1 MTLLDDVQIREVV
14 RERYGELA
22 QQSASAYD
30 CCATDCCSD
39 DGSSLDVTLSL
50 YTSEQTRHLP
60 AETLAASAGCGNPH
74 AIGTLRPG
82 ETVVDFGSGGGID
95 CFIAARSV
103 GIQGRVVGIDMTGDM
118 SDLARSNADRLGL
131 SNVEF
136 HLAEIEDTPLED
148 GTADAVISNCVI
160 NLAPD
165 KHLVFREAYRILRRG
180 GRLIVSDLVKVDEI
194 PQDEAEDTANW
205 VSCLAGTE
213 MKNVYL
219 GRIEAAGFTQVQVV
233 SSAPWS
239 DVGWRSNIHSM
250 NILAIKPA

>member
-1 MTLLDDVQIREVV
+1 MTLLDDIQIREVV

-22 QQSASAYD
+22 RQSASGSD

-39 DGSSLDVTLSL
+39 DGSSLDATLSL
-50 YTSEQTRHLP
+50 YPSDQTRGLP
-60 AETLAASAGCGNPH
+60 AEALTASAGCGNPH
-74 AIGTLRPG
+74 AIETLRPG

-95 CFIAARSV
+95 CFIAARAV
-103 GIQGRVVGIDMTGDM
+103 GMQGRVVGIDMTGDM
-118 SDLARSNADRLGL
+118 IELARSNASRLGL
-131 SNVEF
+131 GNVEF
-136 HLAEIEDTPLED
+136 HLAEIEDTPLEG
-148 GTADAVISNCVI
+148 GTVDAIISNCVI

-165 KHLVFREAYRILRRG
+165 KDLVFREAYRILRPG
-180 GRLIVSDLVKVDEI
+180 GRLMVSDLVKIDEI

-219 GRIEAAGFTQVQVV
+219 GRIESAGFTQVQVV

-250 NILAIKPA
+250 NILAVKPA